1 MEDTKEIHLLSQ
13 TNALWDI
20 TKSIVKDIIE
30 DTLYFII
37 ESGLEEDDFNEAIL
51 LNALPANLRENS
63 SNINIENNDD
73 EEPKDGNS
81 NQKNIS
87 LGFLNKCAIKLSKD
101 KRLNIGEK
109 LKIIELN
116 KNDRVI
122 YLLTNTYNII
132 KNTYR

>member
-1 MEDTKEIHLLSQ
+1 MGYNKINCQ
-13 TNALWDI
+13 RYNRRY
-20 TKSIVKDIIE
+20 II
-30 DTLYFII
+30 FFI
-37 ESGLEEDDFNEAIL
+37 ESGLEEDDFDEAIL
-51 LNALPANLRENS
+51 LNDLLANLRENS

-87 LGFLNKCAIKLSKD
+87 LFFLNKCAIKLSKD

-116 KNDRVI
+116 KNDP
-122 YLLTNTYNII
+122 I
-132 KNTYR
+132 KFSIHKFS